1 MESVYLVLTGITI
14 GSIVTAVAS
23 LLGVFVVKKTY
34 MAITEPPEFMVE
46 LNKDAEDNS
55 RKS

>member
-14 GSIVTAVAS
+14 GSIVTGVAS
-23 LLGVFVVKKTY
+23 LLGAFVIKKTY
-34 MAITEPPEFMVE
+34 TAITEPPEFMVE